1 MNKTS
6 FGHKG
11 KNKFGATYAQ
21 MLLSGAPVGRRQSA
35 RHKLEPKFKP
45 RRKRAFGKKAE
56 VVRIDLTAASMTETL
71 KVHSWKKRAMWGI
84 GIAVLF
90 QLAAVLLIIPLPPL

>member
-11 KNKFGATYAQ
+11 KDEFGATYAQ

-35 RHKLEPKFKP
+35 HHKRQPKFKP
-45 RRKRAFGKKAE
+45 RRKRIFGKKSE
-56 VVRIDLTAASMTETL
+56 VVHIDLTASSMTETL
-71 KVHSWKKRAMWGI
+71 MVHSWKKRAMWGI

-90 QLAAVLLIIPLPPL
+90 QLAAVLLIVPLPSL